1 MVRLVPLGAAC
12 VVTVSWPRC
21 AGIRLLQAMG
31 WRQGK
36 GVGAG
41 EGGRGGAKE
50 AAGGGRWGRVA
61 GVGLENVP
69 LYRLEPKDNVHGLGF
84 DPFRVRVQC

>member
-1 MVRLVPLGAAC
+1 
-12 VVTVSWPRC
+12 
-21 AGIRLLQAMG
+21 MG

-41 EGGRGGAKE
+41 GGGRGGARD
-50 AAGGGRWGRVA
+50 AAGSGGGGRWGRVA
-61 GVGLENVP
+61 GVGPENVP

-84 DPFRVRVQC
+84 DPFKARDPVQ

>member
-1 MVRLVPLGAAC
+1 
-12 VVTVSWPRC
+12 
-21 AGIRLLQAMG
+21 MG

-41 EGGRGGAKE
+41 GHGIGDGT
-50 AAGGGRWGRVA
+50 GGRWGRVA
-61 GVGLENVP
+61 GVGPENVP

-84 DPFRVRVQC
+84 DPFKVRARFAGVSTRVDPRAESMWLGLQMQCLG